1 MDSQSVLEEL
11 DFGCYESNIDD
22 EGAVALATLIS
33 KHLSTVVCLDISKC
47 PLITTNGIR
56 AFASALVPGST
67 SRLKRM
73 YLGDWSIG
81 DESHTIHDDVIID
94 FASAIRGNTTLQEL
108 SFGEGICDAS
118 SIALCA
124 LAKVVCDASSLMSV
138 CTSNHTLLDF
148 DCNCEYPDECRIY
161 PWLS

>member
-47 PLITTNGIR
+47 RLNTTNGIR
-56 AFASALVPGST
+56 AFASALVPGSI
-67 SRLKRM
+67 SRLKQM
-73 YLGDWSIG
+73 FLGDW
-81 DESHTIHDDVIID
+81 DTLRESHTIHDNAIID

-108 SFGEGICDAS
+108 SFGGGICDVS
-118 SIALCA
+118 PIALCA
-124 LAKVVCDASSLMSV
+124 IKKSL
-138 CTSNHTLLDF
+138 
-148 DCNCEYPDECRIY
+148 I
-161 PWLS
+161 